1 MNPITIDF
9 NLSDYTLICKKSKCS
24 TYFFKKCLV
33 AFEDELLPFSAVTI
47 QFYPNRLT
55 RRPLVAMLKD
65 LVQCIVEDDA
75 DSQQIAEII
84 YLFLFHLG

>member
-1 MNPITIDF
+1 MNPVNIDF
-9 NLSDYTLICKKSKCS
+9 WLSDYTLMCKKSKCS
-24 TYFFKKCLV
+24 DYFFKKCIV
-33 AFEDELLPFSAVTI
+33 AFEDESLPFSAVTI

-55 RRPLVAMLKD
+55 RRPLVAMLKE
-65 LVQCIVEDDA
+65 LVQCIVDGDE